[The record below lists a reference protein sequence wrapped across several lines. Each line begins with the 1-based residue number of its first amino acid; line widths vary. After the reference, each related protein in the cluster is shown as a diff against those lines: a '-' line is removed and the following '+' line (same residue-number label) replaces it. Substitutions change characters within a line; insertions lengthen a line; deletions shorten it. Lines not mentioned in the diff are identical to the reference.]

1 MLGINEFSW
10 TPINNLLMAENRV
23 FHSTTPNNIYARDGS
38 GIYAGDERYSVHYAD
53 KVGTL
58 MSRGAA
64 SLSDAIADA
73 TSGERSHSTTYIINS
88 YWDSDKDVA
97 LADPNLSPTAT
108 VFNPPADDPADCGSE
123 NREDGADDSVCGD
136 CLSGYTEDDT
146 GNCVADRDCASENR
160 VLNDD
165 DSCGDCLSGYTEDTI
180 GDCVADATD
189 EEKSKLP
196 WIIGAIV
203 VVGGAYYFTKK

>member
-1 MLGINEFSW
+1 MW
-10 TPINNLLMAENRV
+10 TPVNVLQSEAAWDYEGEYHVISPSNTSYNPSSKLTYISGNFHNFATPQRAIDWLENN
-23 FHSTTPNNIYARDGS
+23 
-38 GIYAGDERYSVHYAD
+38 
-53 KVGTL
+53 
-58 MSRGAA
+58 
-64 SLSDAIADA
+64 
-73 TSGERSHSTTYIINS
+73 SGEENTTYRIEGF
-88 YWDSDKDVA
+88 DESDRYIGDV
-97 LADPNLSPTAT
+97 PVKNSPTE
-108 VFNPPADDPADCGSE
+108 NPNPTDCASE

-146 GNCVADRDCASENR
+146 GTCVADRDCASENR

-203 VVGGAYYFTKK
+203 VVGGAYYFTK